1 MSLLMQMLQ
10 QSQIQKGQERSES
23 LQSRVDH
30 LEFQVE
36 HQGKL
41 LHELVVRLEKRLGED
56 LEETLDL

>member
-1 MSLLMQMLQ
+1 MNLSMQMPQ
-10 QSQIQKGQERSES
+10 QSQIQKGLESSES
-23 LQSRVDH
+23 LQARVDH

-56 LEETLDL
+56 LPLCQP